1 MADVHDVELNHLP
14 SPNVDLTP
22 LTTAITKVAEDVVR
36 TIAQD
41 MVPYLLTQQVEESL
55 KKLAPGLIQTAVSE
69 EKVLL
74 KETAQET
81 AREALPD
88 LLRPM
93 VEQLAKE
100 IFDMKDTVQETARKA
115 MPDLLKPI
123 VEQLGKD
130 IIEKVVRDVVGAK
143 AEAEVKKEID
153 RLTAEA

>member
-1 MADVHDVELNHLP
+1 MADVHDVELTPLP

-88 LLRPM
+88 LLRTMP
-93 VEQLAKE
+93 EHTPLPSTL
-100 IFDMKDTVQETARKA
+100 IFPSFPLRVRIA
-115 MPDLLKPI
+115 PC
-123 VEQLGKD
+123 GKS
-130 IIEKVVRDVVGAK
+130 IRPQAG
-143 AEAEVKKEID
+143 
-153 RLTAEA
+153 

>member
-1 MADVHDVELNHLP
+1 MADVPDVELTPLP
-14 SPNVDLTP
+14 SPNIDLTP

-88 LLRPM
+88 LLRPTA
-93 VEQLAKE
+93 EQLAKAL
-100 IFDMKDTVQETARKA
+100 FVMKDTVRETPRKA
-115 MPDLLKPI
+115 TPDLLKPTA
-123 VEQLGKD
+123 EQLAKD
-130 IIEKVVRDVVGAK
+130 ITDTAVRTV
-143 AEAEVKKEID
+143 
-153 RLTAEA
+153 